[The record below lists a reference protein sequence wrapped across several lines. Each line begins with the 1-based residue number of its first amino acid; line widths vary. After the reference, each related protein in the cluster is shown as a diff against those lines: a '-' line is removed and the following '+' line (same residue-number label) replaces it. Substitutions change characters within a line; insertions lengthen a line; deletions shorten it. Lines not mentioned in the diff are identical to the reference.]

1 MSLSDLAALGSFI
14 SGFAVLVSLVFLYF
28 QLRQV
33 SQQVRQS
40 EKNQQAAIRQGRTN
54 RLVDMSIAATEPLFA
69 EAFTKGLAGDEDITN
84 TQLSQFAYAC
94 TAMFRNAEDSFYQ
107 HEDGLLNESA
117 FSGFLI
123 EWEYNFVSPGIRLMW
138 TRYRRT
144 FGREFVEFMD
154 KLISETPVRI
164 IPDALAR
171 WQTEIVAQKTLVTH

>member
-1 MSLSDLAALGSFI
+1 MSLLDLAALGSFI

-40 EKNQQAAIRQGRTN
+40 ERNQQAAIRQGRTN
-54 RLVDMSIAATEPLFA
+54 RLVDMSIAATEPSFA

-84 TQLSQFAYAC
+84 AQLSQFAYAC

-123 EWEYNFVSPGIRLMW
+123 EWKTTFVSPGIRLMW
-138 TRYRRT
+138 RRYRRT
-144 FGREFVEFMD
+144 YGREFADFMD
-154 KLISETPVRI
+154 TLISETPVRTI
-164 IPDALAR
+164 SDALAR
-171 WQTEIVAQKTLVTH
+171 WKTDIVAQKASVTH